1 MAEKYL
7 LEDEESDFTLKA
19 KRRAVDCKR
28 VAELARGAAEKARQD
43 NHLDLAAKLEQEA
56 ESLEKIAKN

>member
-28 VAELARGAAEKARQD
+28 VAELARSAAEKAMQD
-43 NHLDLAAKLEQEA
+43 NRLDLATKLEQEA